1 MLSQDG
7 CFGAREIV
15 VARAKPYQL
24 LMADDDA
31 GFREV
36 LREILHPYVI
46 LLEAS
51 SGEEAI
57 QIVECAH
64 VDIVLLDMHMDVLT
78 GIETVQI
85 VKTKLE
91 IVPCIIISG
100 DVTDEL
106 LRDADRVEA
115 FSVLSKP
122 VRKKDLV
129 STVSTALETTYDDPN
144 AFELN

>member
-1 MLSQDG
+1 M
-7 CFGAREIV
+7 

-36 LREILHPYVI
+36 LRDILAPYFN
-46 LLEAS
+46 LLEAE

-57 QIVECAH
+57 EIVECTH

-78 GIETVQI
+78 GIETIQI

-100 DVTDEL
+100 DVNDEL
-106 LRDADRVEA
+106 LQDADRVQA

-122 VRKKDLV
+122 VRKQELV
-129 STVSTALETTYDDPN
+129 STVSTALETTYDDPD
-144 AFELN
+144 AFLLN